1 MERVEFKMPMG
12 LNRALNPSDLPK
24 NVWSDGI
31 NIRFK
36 DGKASKAQGYE
47 RVFSG
52 LPVDVLSLQP
62 YFSNGVPYWVAC
74 TSTKIYRTE
83 GGPSVD
89 ISRTTGG
96 NYNASED
103 NTWNGGI
110 LNQVIIQNNGV
121 DVPQAYLPSGTS
133 FVNLPN
139 WPSDTLAKIIRPF
152 KNYLIALN
160 ITKTGVEFPHTVKWS
175 SPADPGQVPGTWDE
189 TDPTNDAGENFLA
202 DTGGSIVDGRKLRD
216 SFIIYKEDSVYT
228 MRYVGGVFVFQFQ
241 QLFDD
246 IGTLSTNCVA
256 EFDGKHFV
264 VGQGDIYVHNGVQ
277 KQSVIEGTM
286 REYFFSTLKNTGL
299 RRVFVVP
306 DYANSEMWVCYP
318 SSSSED
324 NSCDKALLWN
334 WKDNT
339 WTLRDLP
346 DVFYGT
352 YGVVNPQDPDYW
364 DADTSAWETDTT
376 VWGSSKYNP
385 VKLKLIF
392 TSTKNDKVYLVGDIS
407 LFDGVEFTSR
417 LEKTGIYLGDDRGV
431 KVVTS
436 ITPHVTGSGV
446 MSVYVGQSNIMGG
459 PITWSGPF
467 PYIIGQQFKVDCRVV
482 GRYSGVRFEASSGG
496 DWSMNGFTMEYA
508 PISGER

>member
-12 LNRALNPSDLPK
+12 LNRALNPSDLPR

-52 LPVDVLSLQP
+52 LPADVLSLQP

-160 ITKTGVEFPHTVKWS
+160 ITKTGVEFPHTVKW
-175 SPADPGQVPGTWDE
+175 
-189 TDPTNDAGENFLA
+189 
-202 DTGGSIVDGRKLRD
+202 
-216 SFIIYKEDSVYT
+216 
-228 MRYVGGVFVFQFQ
+228 
-241 QLFDD
+241 
-246 IGTLSTNCVA
+246 
-256 EFDGKHFV
+256 
-264 VGQGDIYVHNGVQ
+264 
-277 KQSVIEGTM
+277 
-286 REYFFSTLKNTGL
+286 
-299 RRVFVVP
+299 
-306 DYANSEMWVCYP
+306 
-318 SSSSED
+318 
-324 NSCDKALLWN
+324 
-334 WKDNT
+334 
-339 WTLRDLP
+339 
-346 DVFYGT
+346 
-352 YGVVNPQDPDYW
+352 
-364 DADTSAWETDTT
+364 
-376 VWGSSKYNP
+376 
-385 VKLKLIF
+385 
-392 TSTKNDKVYLVGDIS
+392 
-407 LFDGVEFTSR
+407 
-417 LEKTGIYLGDDRGV
+417 
-431 KVVTS
+431 
-436 ITPHVTGSGV
+436 
-446 MSVYVGQSNIMGG
+446 
-459 PITWSGPF
+459 
-467 PYIIGQQFKVDCRVV
+467 
-482 GRYSGVRFEASSGG
+482 
-496 DWSMNGFTMEYA
+496 
-508 PISGER
+508 